1 MNMLIQMVKRH
12 RLVAIT
18 FVLAVLMP
26 HTQGTEPSAEEVRK
40 IWNAIPE
47 QATVQSPTPRKLLVF
62 SRAWGY
68 KHSSIPYGRVMAK
81 AMADKTKAFTF
92 THAED
97 LSWFE
102 WDKLKEFDAIFFNNT
117 NNEIFLPENVN
128 ELPPDE
134 KRIAEATDKRLKQN
148 LVRFLS
154 EGKGLAVIH
163 AGVASFRLWPEYG
176 NIIGARFDNHP
187 WNAGSTIQLHIEDP
201 SHALCQCFDTSR
213 FEVTD
218 EIYQFKEYD
227 RSLLRVLFRI
237 DTNTVNV
244 KTKSGV
250 HRTDGDFA
258 LSWIKPYGK
267 GRIYYSALGHQH
279 DIFWNKTIVRS
290 YLDGIQYALGDI
302 KADTTSLP
310 LND

>member
-1 MNMLIQMVKRH
+1 MNTGRKTIWLT
-12 RLVAIT
+12 LVGVCSIACIT
-18 FVLAVLMP
+18 WTQAV
-26 HTQGTEPSAEEVRK
+26 EPSAKEKKK
-40 IWNAIPE
+40 IWDAIPE
-47 QATVQSPTPRKLLVF
+47 KATVQPSSPRKLLVF

-68 KHSSIPYGRVMAK
+68 KHSSIPYGKVMTQ
-81 AMADKTKAFTF
+81 AMADKTKAFEVV
-92 THAED
+92 HADD

-102 WDKLKEFDAIFFNNT
+102 WDMLSSFDAIFFNNT
-117 NNEIFLPENVN
+117 NNEIFLPENLEN
-128 ELPPDE
+128 LSPTD
-134 KRIAEATDKRLKQN
+134 RRTAEARDSRLKQN
-148 LVRFLS
+148 LVRFIS
-154 EGKGLAVIH
+154 EGRGLAVIH

-176 NIIGARFDNHP
+176 KIMGARFDNHP

-201 SHALCQCFDTSR
+201 DHPLCECFKSSR

-237 DTNTVNV
+237 DTDSVNV
-244 KTKSGV
+244 QTKPAV

-279 DIFWNKTIVRS
+279 DIFWNPTIVQH
-290 YLDGIQYALGDI
+290 YLDGIQYTLGDL
-302 KADTTSLP
+302 KADATSLP
-310 LND
+310 LKQ

>member
-1 MNMLIQMVKRH
+1 MITRASRTI
-12 RLVAIT
+12 RLVLVGLYSIACACGAQ
-18 FVLAVLMP
+18 LN
-26 HTQGTEPSAEEVRK
+26 EPSAAEKQK
-40 IWNAIPE
+40 IWGAIPNT
-47 QATVQSPTPRKLLVF
+47 ATVQTTSPAKLLVF

-68 KHSSIPYGRVMAK
+68 KHSSIPYGRAMVK
-81 AMADKTKAFTF
+81 AMVEKTKAFEAVF
-92 THAED
+92 AED

-102 WDKLKEFDAIFFNNT
+102 WDQLQAFDAIFFNNT
-117 NNEIFLPENVN
+117 NNEIFLPENVDQLTP
-128 ELPPDE
+128 EERKL
-134 KRIAEATDKRLKQN
+134 AETTDTRLKQN
-148 LVRFLS
+148 LVRFIS

-176 NIIGARFDNHP
+176 KIMGARFDNHP
-187 WNAGSTIQLHIEDP
+187 WNAGSTIQLHIEDTNHP
-201 SHALCQCFDTSR
+201 LCDCFDHASK
-213 FEVTD
+213 FEITD

-237 DTNTVNV
+237 DTESVNV

-279 DIFWNKTIVRS
+279 DIFWNKTIVQH
-290 YLDGIQYALGDI
+290 YLDGIQYALGNL
-302 KADTTSLP
+302 KADATRLP
-310 LND
+310 LKN